1 MLKNVIMF
9 WFQLRWS
16 YKPMTL
22 NLCYFFDFIENAV
35 VAVYGSTLANNS
47 KEITLLSSKIIV
59 CF

>member
-1 MLKNVIMF
+1 
-9 WFQLRWS
+9 
-16 YKPMTL
+16 MTL